1 MSLESYRIR
10 PFDPSDAGGDE
21 FQALHLFSSLMRQ
34 EYWPEDPPPAL
45 DETIGRWRAVPGFV
59 DRKAW
64 AVWEVEH
71 LVALAVVSIAD
82 TDDNRHLADANI
94 EVLPKWRRQGI
105 ATQLL
110 DRVVTVAEEND
121 RRLLIGNTD
130 SLIPAGDAFTTA
142 LGASLGLTNSISQLD
157 LTLLDRKLVRQWQE
171 SGQRQAGDE
180 FELVIWK
187 GSYPE
192 EYLDAIVELL
202 GVMNTAPRGSLD
214 IEDAIW
220 THEQLRQ
227 WDEAIA
233 ARGTEKWTTAVL
245 HRKSGK
251 FAGYTEVF
259 CNRHQQEILGQGMTG
274 IFPEFRNRG
283 LGRWVKAAMLEQIVR
298 ERPCIRWVRTGNATV
313 NASMLNINHELGFRH
328 YKEQAIWQV
337 DTKLARDYLHAQQQ
351 SKTESK

>member
-1 MSLESYRIR
+1 M
-10 PFDPSDAGGDE
+10 A
-21 FQALHLFSSLMRQ
+21 
-34 EYWPEDPPPAL
+34 
-45 DETIGRWRAVPGFV
+45 
-59 DRKAW
+59 
-64 AVWEVEH
+64 
-71 LVALAVVSIAD
+71 ALAVVSIAD

-94 EVLPKWRRQGI
+94 EVLPEWRRQGI

-110 DRVVTVAEEND
+110 DRVVTAAEDND

-130 SLIPAGDAFTTA
+130 SLIPAGDAFMKA
-142 LGASLGLTNSISQLD
+142 LGASLGLTMSTSQLD
-157 LTLLDRKLVRQWQE
+157 LTALDRTLIQRWQE

-180 FELVIWK
+180 FELVVWK
-187 GSYPE
+187 GPYPE

-259 CNRHQQEILGQGMTG
+259 WNRHQQEILGQGMTG
-274 IFPEFRNRG
+274 VFPEFRNRG
-283 LGRWVKAAMLEQIVR
+283 LGRWLKAAMLEQIVR

-313 NASMLNINHELGFRH
+313 NASMLKINHEVGFRH
-328 YKEQAIWQV
+328 FKEQAVWQV
-337 DTKLARDYLHAQQQ
+337 ETGLARDYLNGRQQFMM
-351 SKTESK
+351 ESN